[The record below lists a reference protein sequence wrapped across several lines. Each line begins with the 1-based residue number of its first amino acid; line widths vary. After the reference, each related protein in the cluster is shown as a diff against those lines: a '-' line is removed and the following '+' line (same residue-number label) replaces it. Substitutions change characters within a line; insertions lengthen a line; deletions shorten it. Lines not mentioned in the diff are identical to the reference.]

1 MGAVPILHYLR
12 EPPPEVQI
20 FHFLLCLLEKWGA
33 WVVMQWGAWV
43 VMQWGAWVV
52 MQWGRSRFY
61 TISNRPGL

>member
-33 WVVMQWGAWV
+33 GV

-61 TISNRPGL
+61 TISNRLSEL